1 MTNAALAI
9 QNWVKIFNE
18 STEKIQIKTESLA
31 TTKLPD
37 NKRWTKT
44 KPLHDFNSGT
54 FSTIRKAFTIGIE
67 AEYFLSA
74 LNPKEGTYFGLKM
87 EPTHTTKER
96 LVIFGETISE
106 ALVKNKSFTFQC
118 VNRKERNEIAI
129 VAATMLINGWTIK
142 LDNMT
147 VMGEPVREQKVLPEQ

>member
-1 MTNAALAI
+1 MINAALAI

-18 STEKIQIKTESLA
+18 STEKIQIKTESPT

-37 NKRWTKT
+37 NKRWPKT
-44 KPLHDFNSGT
+44 KPLHDFTIRN
-54 FSTIRKAFTIGIE
+54 FSTIRKAFTTGIK

-74 LNPKEGTYFGLKM
+74 LNPKEGTYFGLKI
-87 EPTHTTKER
+87 EPTHSTKER
-96 LVIFGETISE
+96 LVNFGETIGE
-106 ALVKNKSFTFQC
+106 ALDKNKSFTFQC

-129 VAATMLINGWTIK
+129 IAATMLTNGWTIK

-147 VMGEPVREQKVLPEQ
+147 VMGEPIREKKVLI